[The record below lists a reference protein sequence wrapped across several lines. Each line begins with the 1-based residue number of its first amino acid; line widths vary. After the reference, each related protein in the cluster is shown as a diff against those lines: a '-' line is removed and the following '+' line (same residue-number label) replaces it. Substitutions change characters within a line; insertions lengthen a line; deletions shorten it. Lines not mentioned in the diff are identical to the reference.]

1 MTNAY
6 IETPTSHP
14 SLAPTA
20 APPDTPSSA
29 PTLSPSN
36 TPSSA
41 PTLSPSNTPSSAPSL
56 TPSSAPTLS
65 PSDTPSS
72 APTLSPSNAP
82 SSAPTACVDY
92 ESPFI
97 HYNSND
103 GHDNKSAINME
114 PQIEASFYVDSN
126 ESVIY
131 YNAIP
136 TVE

>member
-36 TPSSA
+36 
-41 PTLSPSNTPSSAPSL
+41 